1 LCGGTFS
8 LSELSNRLGGE
19 SQVAV
24 DEDFECVSLCQRGD
38 IEAFRVLVDKYQRK
52 MLNMAYRI
60 LGDYE
65 AACEVVQ
72 DAFLSAHKSIR
83 KFRGDA
89 KFSTWLYRIVI
100 NVSRNRMKQLKTRLF
115 REGISLDDAVR
126 NEERQSSVDP
136 PAQMLSALE
145 QLERKELQ
153 AIVQECIS
161 LLDDEH
167 REVLVLRD
175 IQGFSYDE
183 IKDILNIPDGTVKSR
198 LFRARDLLRG
208 SLKKVLGD
216 L

>member
-100 NVSRNRMKQLKTRLF
+100 NISRNRMKQLKTRLF

-136 PAQMLSALE
+136 PVQMLSALE

>member
-1 LCGGTFS
+1 
-8 LSELSNRLGGE
+8 
-19 SQVAV
+19 VAV

-136 PAQMLSALE
+136 PVQMLSALE

-175 IQGFSYDE
+175 VQGFSYDE
-183 IKDILNIPDGTVKSR
+183 IRDILNIPDGTVKSR

>member
-1 LCGGTFS
+1 
-8 LSELSNRLGGE
+8 
-19 SQVAV
+19 VAV

-136 PAQMLSALE
+136 PVQMLSALE

>member
-1 LCGGTFS
+1 
-8 LSELSNRLGGE
+8 
-19 SQVAV
+19 VAV

-115 REGISLDDAVR
+115 REGTSLDDAVR